1 MKGALADLMM
11 LMLVVSEKEKLFESR
26 IISFNL
32 LTYNTTFKCVHGLNS
47 SPFNEDKI
55 ANCSSICG
63 LASSRT
69 ESSLS
74 LNKH

>member
-1 MKGALADLMM
+1 MKRALADLVM
-11 LMLVVSEKEKLFESR
+11 LMLVVSEKKIFENRS
-26 IISFNL
+26 ISFNP
-32 LTYNTTFKCVHGLNS
+32 LTYNTTLKCVHGLNS

-63 LASSRT
+63 LDSSIIG
-69 ESSLS
+69 SSLS